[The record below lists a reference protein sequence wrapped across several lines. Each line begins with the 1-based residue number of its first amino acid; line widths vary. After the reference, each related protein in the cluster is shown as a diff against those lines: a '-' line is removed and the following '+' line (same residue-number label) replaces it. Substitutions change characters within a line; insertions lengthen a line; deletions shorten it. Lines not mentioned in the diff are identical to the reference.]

1 MAGEVAAWSEKE
13 GAVSFVELLI
23 VEGGERQ
30 ILALSN
36 NGFFFTVTSF
46 CSNLLLCVFIAA
58 RLLQQQR
65 HFASVL
71 GPEPES
77 PFRRIIVMCVE
88 SCALIMA
95 TIVTGGVFWFAVG
108 RTYTMVPL
116 LVLPQVCVST
126 SFSLKNST
134 HLKIVDG
141 STVYISTDA
150 GFPSRAAES
159 GQHEFNP
166 HRYR

>member
-1 MAGEVAAWSEKE
+1 MYCIKGSGLGLLRMAGEVAAWSEKE
-13 GAVSFVELLI
+13 GTISFVELLI
-23 VEGGERQ
+23 VEGGERH

-36 NGFFFTVTSF
+36 NGFFFTVTSS
-46 CSNLLLCVFIAA
+46 CSNFLLCTLISA

-71 GPEPES
+71 GSEPES

-95 TIVTGGVFWFAVG
+95 TIITGGVFWFAVG

-116 LVLPQVCVST
+116 LVLPQICVSLCC
-126 SFSLKNST
+126 SL
-134 HLKIVDG
+134 
-141 STVYISTDA
+141 
-150 GFPSRAAES
+150 
-159 GQHEFNP
+159 
-166 HRYR
+166 